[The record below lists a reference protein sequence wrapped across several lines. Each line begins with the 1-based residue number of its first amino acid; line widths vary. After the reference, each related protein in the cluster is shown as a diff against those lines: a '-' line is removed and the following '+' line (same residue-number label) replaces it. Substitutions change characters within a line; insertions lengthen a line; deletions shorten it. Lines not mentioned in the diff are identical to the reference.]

1 MANMECNH
9 LHRLSAEL
17 IASILL
23 ELPTVK
29 SLYSLI
35 RASAKSYQVFLASKE
50 KILVSLMLRTIAPT
64 AFIDALAAVQASQ
77 LKEAGPDRR
86 TVLAFLRNYEN
97 KRHRVVEHK
106 HQRFSPGT
114 AVSLCQL
121 YRATQDFV
129 KDLTSRSNFYLRR
142 CRDAIILRDG
152 SGGIWRSDDE
162 RVVDRDDR
170 YTPLSAAEEVRLQRA
185 FYRYEL
191 YTQIFSSDMTASGKE
206 LWELPSDSHFFLEK
220 YQHVRHFSE
229 LPQAFL
235 YRWEC

>member
-1 MANMECNH
+1 MQ
-9 LHRLSAEL
+9 
-17 IASILL
+17 
-23 ELPTVK
+23 

-64 AFIDALAAVQASQ
+64 TFIDALAAVQASQ
-77 LKEAGPDRR
+77 LKEIGPDRR
-86 TVLAFLRNYEN
+86 TVLAFLRSYEN
-97 KRHRVVEHK
+97 KRHRVVQHK

-121 YRATQDFV
+121 HRSTQDFI

-142 CRDAIILRDG
+142 CRDSIILRKSG
-152 SGGIWRSDDE
+152 SGCLCRSDGE
-162 RVVDRDDR
+162 HIVDRDDR
-170 YTPLSAAEEVRLQRA
+170 YAPLSLAEEVRLQRA

-191 YTQIFSSDMTASGKE
+191 YTQIFSSDMTASGEE
-206 LWELPSDSHFFLEK
+206 LWELPSDSYFFLEN

-229 LPQAFL
+229 FPQAFL
-235 YRWEC
+235 YRWGC